1 MRRLLSALIVSLAVL
16 AAPLALRAQEP
27 VTGEDFAAYAR
38 GWTLHFEQ
46 DGAPFGVESF
56 DLDKG
61 VVWKPEGGRCERGVW
76 GSDGPRICFFY
87 PGVAACWRMFRD
99 ADGLFAEAE
108 DDPSF
113 ILRIVRRDRAPVLCD
128 DGPTA

>member
-1 MRRLLSALIVSLAVL
+1 MRISLAAL
-16 AAPLALRAQEP
+16 MLFCAAAASSAQDA
-27 VTGEDFAAYAR
+27 VTGAEFGAYAR

-56 DLDKG
+56 DAGDG
-61 VVWKPEGGRCERGVW
+61 VVWRPEGGRCARGVW
-76 GSDGPRICFFY
+76 GADGPRICFFY

-108 DDPSF
+108 DDPNF
-113 ILRIVRRDRAPVLCD
+113 ILRIVRRDRSPVLCD
-128 DGPTA
+128 DGPQA